1 VEERLEE
8 PMQLIQVLYRN
19 NRGGPVDDITLDELI
34 RSRKITHFYR
44 SSEDRW
50 IDIFVDPVRGRGHA
64 DGAEGPKRRFTDEE
78 GENGQGAPGGK
89 SGGLFRGVFTR
100 LAKHPPLRALTA
112 GGWLERG
119 LSTRRNTDDRL
130 GAARAFAL
138 SIRLDP
144 RHQEAYLHRG
154 LVYEELGNFQQ
165 AIEDYGM
172 AIALDPKEGTHRA
185 RGLLLG
191 RPDVTVKAIA
201 GLRRAADLQRASS
214 HLLLASPAELRETL
228 KAFTAGRHE
237 QKAGVGGDEG
247 FPGIAG
253 NLQRLIEKYRK
264 EITQLETQ
272 LQGVRHKRDIL
283 VEASR
288 LLEEDAGLS
297 AVGNENAECCASSR
311 VSMRRDSCDEATS
324 GQEG

>member
-1 VEERLEE
+1 
-8 PMQLIQVLYRN
+8 MQLIQVLYRN
-19 NRGGPVDDITLDELI
+19 DRGGPVDDITLEELI
-34 RSRKITHFYR
+34 RSQKIKSFYR
-44 SSEDRW
+44 PSEERW
-50 IDIFVDPVRGRGHA
+50 VDIFVDSVRRRGHTY
-64 DGAEGPKRRFTDEE
+64 GAKGLKRRYADREE
-78 GENGQGAPGGK
+78 DSRQRAREEK
-89 SGGLFRGVFTR
+89 SGGLFRKVFVR
-100 LAKHPPLRALTA
+100 LKKHPPRKTLNAEE
-112 GGWLERG
+112 WLERG
-119 LSTRRNTDDRL
+119 FFGLRATGDYA

-138 SIRLDP
+138 SIRLNS
-144 RHQEAYLHRG
+144 HCQEAYLHRG
-154 LVYEELGNFQQ
+154 LVYEALGNLQQ

-172 AIALDPKEGTHRA
+172 AIALDPKEGKAHNP
-185 RGLLLG
+185 RGLVLG

-288 LLEEDAGLS
+288 LLEEDALTPHRTLY
-297 AVGNENAECCASSR
+297 E
-311 VSMRRDSCDEATS
+311 
-324 GQEG
+324 